1 MRINKFL
8 ASAGIGARRKVEG
21 LIISG
26 KVEVN
31 CVKIENLATEINP
44 QKDFVKVN
52 GKIVSI
58 EKRIYIIFNKPKGIL
73 TAVSDDRGRKSVRD
87 LLNVDE
93 RIFPMGRLD
102 RNSHG
107 LLILTNDGDLAAK
120 LLHPRFKIP
129 KVYEVRANSTLGEKE
144 LAEFRQGIEIEGKKT
159 ALAKIKELPIKVGA
173 KQKVYEVVLKEGR
186 KRQIRKMFEA
196 LGYKVTDLKRTQFG
210 PIKLLGLKEGQWREL
225 TKQELTNLGKA
236 AAIY

>member
-1 MRINKFL
+1 MRLNKFL
-8 ASAGIGARRKVEG
+8 ASAGLGARRKVEE
-21 LIISG
+21 LITSG

-31 CVKIENLATEINP
+31 DVKIENLATEIDP

-58 EKRIYIIFNKPKGIL
+58 EKKTYIIFNKPKGIL
-73 TAVSDDRGRKSVRD
+73 TAVSDDRGRKTVRD
-87 LLNVDE
+87 LINVDE
-93 RIFPMGRLD
+93 RIFPVGRLD
-102 RNSHG
+102 KNSRG

-159 ALAKIKELPIKVGA
+159 APAKIKELSIKVGA
-173 KQKVYEVVLKEGR
+173 KQRVYEVVLKEGR

-196 LGYKVTDLKRTQFG
+196 LGHKVTDLKRVQFG
-210 PIKLLGLKEGQWREL
+210 PIKLTQLKEGQWRKL
-225 TKQELTNLGKA
+225 TKQELISLRKA
-236 AAIY
+236 AAIH

>member
-1 MRINKFL
+1 MRLNKFL
-8 ASAGIGARRKVEG
+8 ASAGLGARRKVEE
-21 LIISG
+21 LITSG

-31 CVKIENLATEINP
+31 DVKIENLATEIDP

-58 EKRIYIIFNKPKGIL
+58 EKKTYIIFNKPKGIL
-73 TAVSDDRGRKSVRD
+73 TAVSDDRGRKTVRD
-87 LLNVDE
+87 LINVDE
-93 RIFPMGRLD
+93 RIFPVGRLD
-102 RNSHG
+102 KNSRG

-129 KVYEVRANSTLGEKE
+129 KVYEVRVNSTLGEKE

-159 ALAKIKELPIKVGA
+159 APAKIKELSIKVGA
-173 KQKVYEVVLKEGR
+173 KQRVYEVVLKEGR

-196 LGYKVTDLKRTQFG
+196 LGHKVTDLKRVQFG
-210 PIKLLGLKEGQWREL
+210 PIKLTQLKEGQWRKL
-225 TKQELTNLGKA
+225 TKQELISLRKA
-236 AAIY
+236 AAIH